1 MKWLKVNVKL
11 SLAAMLMLVA
21 VSTALAGC
29 GDDHRRHRM
38 SYDRDEHPVYVE
50 RDARHDGDQR
60 ADRADRRD
68 GHDADRGRLAN
79 DRH

>member
-1 MKWLKVNVKL
+1 MKWLKANVKL
-11 SLAAMLMLVA
+11 SLAAGLMLVA

-50 RDARHDGDQR
+50 RDARHDGDR
-60 ADRADRRD
+60 RGDRDDRRD
-68 GHDADRGRLAN
+68 GHDADRGGHEN
-79 DRH
+79 EHH